1 MTTWS
6 NAVNNDFSVTA
17 NSRVKSGVS
26 LNPQQIIIDLIKLV
40 AGRAVC
46 VAYSGGVD
54 SHVMLHLLATTRHPQ
69 LPAVRALHIDH
80 GLHSESSGWTEH
92 CRQVAADLN
101 IDFESIQ
108 VSVEDID
115 EMGMEAA
122 ARKAR
127 YHAFR
132 YDLAPDEVLLTA
144 QHQDDQAETLMLQL
158 LRGAGPTG
166 LSAMWPEDE
175 LEGLTIVR
183 PFLGLPKTDLLEY
196 AELHQLHWID
206 DPSNADLS
214 ISRNYLRHVIW
225 PRLNKRWPAVS
236 KTLSRSAEHCREAV
250 ELMRELASLDA
261 RHVCPERSDRLSIAA
276 LSQLP
281 QARQRNLLRYALE
294 QNGLTLPSAAILQRI
309 IDEVIPAAEDRMPE
323 VHWPGA
329 MVRRYRDVIY
339 LAADRAEALDLGEL
353 EISGTDTVRLPDGRM
368 LKWQLESG
376 KGLKQHVLNGHLLL
390 KFREGGERI
399 RLQGH
404 AQHKAL
410 KQLFQEWDVPPW
422 QRPHIPLLFVDHE
435 LVAVVGYG
443 YAEHYAA
450 DIGEKGWL
458 PVLEHASDKPVFD

>member
-1 MTTWS
+1 M
-6 NAVNNDFSVTA
+6 A
-17 NSRVKSGVS
+17 
-26 LNPQQIIIDLIKLV
+26 LNPQHTILDLIKLV

-46 VAYSGGVD
+46 IAYSGGVD
-54 SHVMLHLLATTRHPQ
+54 SHVLLHLLATTRHPQ

-80 GLHSESSGWTEH
+80 DLHPESSDWAEH
-92 CRQVAADLN
+92 CRQIASDLN
-101 IDFESIQ
+101 IDFESVQ
-108 VSVEDID
+108 VKIEDID
-115 EMGMEAA
+115 EKGLEAA
-122 ARKAR
+122 ARQAR
-127 YHAFR
+127 YQAFR
-132 YDLAPDEVLLTA
+132 HDLMPDEVLLTA

-158 LRGAGPTG
+158 LRGAGPAG
-166 LSAMWPEDE
+166 LSAMWPESQFD
-175 LEGLTIVR
+175 GLTIVR
-183 PFLGLPKTDLLEY
+183 PFLSLSKSDLLEY

-214 ISRNYLRHVIW
+214 INRNYLRHEIW
-225 PRLNKRWPAVS
+225 PRLNERWPAVS

-250 ELMRELASLDA
+250 ELMRELGSLDA
-261 RHVCPERSDRLSIAA
+261 RLVCPERKDRLSISA
-276 LSQLP
+276 LSHLP

-309 IDEVIPAAEDRMPE
+309 IDEVIPAAEDRNPE

-329 MVRRYRDVIY
+329 MVRRYREVIY
-339 LAADRAEALDLGEL
+339 LEPHRVEALDLGEL
-353 EISGTDTVRLPDGRM
+353 EVTGADDVTLPDGRQ

-376 KGLKQHVLNGHLLL
+376 KGLKQHVLNGPLLL

-404 AQHKAL
+404 AQHKSL
-410 KQLFQEWDVPPW
+410 KQLFQEWDIPPW
-422 QRPHIPLLFVDHE
+422 QRQHIPLLFVDHE

-458 PVLEHASDKPVFD
+458 PVLEDAPDKPVFD